1 MKTLYINFKNGE
13 ELEINNVNEKDAL
26 RVLSRCDYDNENT
39 MLLHIN
45 NYVVNAVEIN
55 YMEFIGGEE

>member
-13 ELEINNVNEKDAL
+13 ELEIKNVNEEKFLDYL
-26 RVLSRCDYDNENT
+26 EKRSNGNIICQLSYIDGYI
-39 MLLHIN
+39 IN
-45 NYVVNAVEIN
+45 LIEVN